1 MSILLT
7 MDLQAAV
14 IAHLN
19 WKSRLTDFFYGL
31 EQLTLADVPDHTHCD
46 FGKWLY
52 QRNGLKDLAG
62 FAEVEAMESLHQ
74 EVHDSIKRLVALPP
88 EQREGTQGQQSL
100 ALFKEMCDRL
110 VEMLERMEKQ
120 AR

>member
-1 MSILLT
+1 MSMAL

-31 EQLTLADVPDHTHCD
+31 ENLTIADVPDHTRCD

-52 QRNGLKDLAG
+52 DRGLKDLAG
-62 FAEVEAMESLHQ
+62 LSETNRMEMLHK
-74 EVHDSIKRLVALPP
+74 EVHEDIRAIVAMSK
-88 EQREGTQGQQSL
+88 EQRLSDDGKARLTK
-100 ALFKEMCDRL
+100 FKDKCDQF
-110 VEMLERMEKQ
+110 VEMLERMEKEVK
-120 AR
+120 

>member
-1 MSILLT
+1 MNNMTL

-19 WKSRLTDFFYGL
+19 WKSRLTDFFYGI
-31 EQLTLADVPDHTHCD
+31 ENLTAADVPDHTRCD

-52 QRNGLKDLAG
+52 DRGLKELAG
-62 FAEVEAMESLHQ
+62 LSETSQMELLHK
-74 EVHDSIKRLVALPP
+74 EVHDDIRAVVAMSK
-88 EQREGTQGQQSL
+88 EQREGEDGKARL
-100 ALFKEMCDRL
+100 AKFKDKCDQF

-120 AR
+120 VK